1 MKKRYAILGLG
12 VFLAVALAVPALGGP
27 TNPIANISASAKGI
41 ANKALKKA
49 KAAEKTANSA
59 LSTAQ
64 AASSAAGS
72 ASGEAKSAQ
81 KTANEGKSLAEGAQ
95 KTANE
100 GKSLAEGA
108 QKTAK
113 EGKTLA
119 EGAKAA
125 AEAANTNANNRIK
138 ETVEVIG
145 TANPSSGTNTT
156 TEKSS
161 SAECPAGEF
170 VLGGGYFVNG
180 EGEKVTVST
189 SDPALLYGN
198 GWFAE
203 GHAISGTPTWSIQ
216 TDVMC
221 GVK

>member
-1 MKKRYAILGLG
+1 MKKRYAIMGLG

-59 LSTAQ
+59 LSVANSANSTAN
-64 AASSAAGS
+64 S
-72 ASGEAKSAQ
+72 ASGDAKKAKELAESDKTAATNAQ
-81 KTANEGKSLAEGAQ
+81 NTANEA
-95 KTANE
+95 KTAATN
-100 GKSLAEGA
+100 AQNGA
-108 QKTAK
+108 NA
-113 EGKTLA
+113 
-119 EGAKAA
+119 AKAA
-125 AEAANTNANNRIK
+125 AEAANNNANNRIR

-145 TANPSSGTNTT
+145 TASPSSGTNTT